1 MTSNLKPKAEC
12 EGNKEKC
19 SNKSCPLFG
28 TLGRE
33 GRDGKR
39 RVAGCGDPVAR
50 GKRNRAKGDAKARR
64 ARQTLGIAGAN
75 TRHEEHWGGAFRVEV
90 KAGKQIAPIWT
101 HVKTEIASAPLS
113 QHQMS
118 RLIHAVEIMPPA
130 QRATRLVA
138 VSAAHMTT
146 MSKTFFR
153 DSRFIIPPVL
163 I

>member
-1 MTSNLKPKAEC
+1 MKEKNMTSNLKPKAEC

-64 ARQTLGIAGAN
+64 ARQTLGISGAN

-90 KAGKQIAPIWT
+90 KAGKQIAPMWT
-101 HVKTEIASAPLS
+101 RYLLAEQQSEQGRAIGDPRPFVMVAMPDDTTDGLIVGRLS
-113 QHQMS
+113 TLGALL
-118 RLIHAVEIMPPA
+118 RLINEEGE
-130 QRATRLVA
+130 L
-138 VSAAHMTT
+138 
-146 MSKTFFR
+146 
-153 DSRFIIPPVL
+153 
-163 I
+163 